1 MTPGSHRGRP
11 RVLPT
16 ACVLSPTSLE
26 MITMLAAQRTTCW
39 SSDLS
44 TACWRETTSARR
56 KIFFPGRSVQK
67 RGGRDSSAIPTK
79 RPGRLSHLAR
89 PLRAHG
95 PCHCALSRCPKKVDQ
110 AGRQGLVAI
119 IWLFFSRYWHLEGRR
134 EPSQRLVKPMDFS
147 RTHVTSHPESARE
160 QQGKRARTKFSDGR

>member
-1 MTPGSHRGRP
+1 
-11 RVLPT
+11 
-16 ACVLSPTSLE
+16 
-26 MITMLAAQRTTCW
+26 MICY
-39 SSDLS
+39 DLS

-56 KIFFPGRSVQK
+56 KFFFPGRSVQK

-79 RPGRLSHLAR
+79 RPGRLSYLAR

-110 AGRQGLVAI
+110 AGRQGLVGI
-119 IWLFFSRYWHLEGRR
+119 IWLFFSRYWHLERRR

-147 RTHVTSHPESARE
+147 RTHVTSRPERARE
-160 QQGKRARTKFSDGR
+160 NQGKRARTKFSDGLGDGIRSVREKVKWLPVIWKGFLTI